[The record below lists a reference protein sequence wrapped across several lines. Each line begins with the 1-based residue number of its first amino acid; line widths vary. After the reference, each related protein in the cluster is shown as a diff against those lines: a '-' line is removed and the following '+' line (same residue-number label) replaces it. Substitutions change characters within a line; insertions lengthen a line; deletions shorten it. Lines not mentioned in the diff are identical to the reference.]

1 MGTKYEGDEKDVQTL
16 NTYIK
21 FMRAYESMNARL
33 VRHLSEHSLTQS
45 QFGTLEVLHHLGPLN
60 QRTIGEKLLKSGG
73 NITLVIDNLERQ
85 GWVER
90 RRDRK
95 DRRSLVIHLT
105 PKGRTFITDLF
116 PKHLEKIREEF
127 SVLSDHEMDDLSTVC
142 LKLGNAGRRE
152 EES

>member
-1 MGTKYEGDEKDVQTL
+1 MGTKYEGDPTDIRTL

-45 QFGTLEVLHHLGPLN
+45 QFGALEVLYHLGPLN

-90 RRDRK
+90 RRDRE
-95 DRRSLVIHLT
+95 DRRSMVIHLK
-105 PKGRTFITDLF
+105 PKGRSFIADLF
-116 PKHLEKIREEF
+116 PKHLQRIRNEF
-127 SVLSDHEMDDLSTVC
+127 SILSEGEMEDLAAIC
-142 LKLGNAGRRE
+142 RKLGSAERE
-152 EES
+152 

>member
-1 MGTKYEGDEKDVQTL
+1 MGTKYEGDEKSVRTL

-45 QFGTLEVLHHLGPLN
+45 QFGTLEVLYHLGPLN

-85 GWVER
+85 GWVQR
-90 RRDRK
+90 RRDRE
-95 DRRSLVIHLT
+95 DRRSLVIYLT
-105 PKGRTFITDLF
+105 PKGRSFITSLF
-116 PKHLEKIREEF
+116 PKHLAKIREEF
-127 SVLSDHEMDDLSTVC
+127 STLTESEMEELAAIC
-142 LKLGNAGRRE
+142 LKLGRAGERDENA
-152 EES
+152 